1 MALSTLRAHHTHSM
15 SLIRSAQEGAQ
26 WPSLKILI
34 ILVKSKNITSGNV
47 IVISQDEYVITR
59 VRGEAEDEC

>member
-1 MALSTLRAHHTHSM
+1 M
-15 SLIRSAQEGAQ
+15 AQEGAQ